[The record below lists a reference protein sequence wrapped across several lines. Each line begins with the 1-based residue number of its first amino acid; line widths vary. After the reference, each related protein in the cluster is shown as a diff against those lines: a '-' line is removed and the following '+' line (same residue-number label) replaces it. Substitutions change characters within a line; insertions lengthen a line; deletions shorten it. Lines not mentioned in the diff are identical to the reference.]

1 MNRTRLT
8 TTILLGFI
16 CVLPARA
23 QTPSSM
29 DRYITSN
36 TIAGVR
42 VDLDRVDLNALRD
55 KAFEWKVMDPEIDRQ
70 ALSGLPFARSMING
84 LVTAGAED
92 LWVLLDLSGITE
104 GPTMILT
111 VAEGDDRAA
120 KAQRLATTLELFVPD
135 NQFEMH
141 VQDDHIVVCSASMW
155 DVYQDTPGADSPRKL
170 PADILAD
177 QQQIV
182 TAFYAPSSD
191 HQRAM
196 LETMPEQLPP
206 PFDGLNPRKTL
217 GMINHAAVRFQ
228 MKPSVGMKAEI
239 QTDSAGD
246 AEQLK
251 GAFTQLVGILAQ
263 MPEIDREAP
272 GLRDVLKQIPVQVN
286 SSQVSMEISEDN
298 GQVGKIVDALAEP
311 VRAARAA
318 AKRTQS
324 MNNMKQIML
333 ALHNYYDVNRGFPLR
348 ATVDEEGN
356 PLLSWRVHLLPYL
369 EQAALYE
376 QFHLDEPWNSEHNKA
391 LIEKCPQ
398 AFRSPGTPELGAGLT
413 NYVVAVAENT
423 FLSTP
428 KPMEFKQIIDGTSNT
443 FGILETDAEHAVIW
457 TKPDDLKVDFKNPL
471 VGLLLWGD
479 QAFLASRIDG
489 SVQTVSKSV
498 DTQMLQNL
506 FQYNDGKVVN
516 Q

>member
-1 MNRTRLT
+1 MNRLRLT
-8 TTILLGFI
+8 TLLLFGLC
-16 CVLPARA
+16 CVLPVQA
-23 QTPSSM
+23 QSPSSV

-42 VDLDRVDLNALRD
+42 VDLNRVDLNALRD
-55 KAFEWKVMDPEIDRQ
+55 KAFEWKVMDPELDRQ
-70 ALSGLPFARSMING
+70 VLSGLPFARSMVNG
-84 LVTAGAED
+84 LVMAGAED

-120 KAQRLATTLELFVPD
+120 KAQRLANTLELLVPES
-135 NQFEMH
+135 QFEMH
-141 VQDDHIVVCSASMW
+141 LQDDHIVVCSASMW
-155 DVYQDTPGADSPRKL
+155 DVYQNTADATGARKL
-170 PADILAD
+170 PADILTD
-177 QQQIV
+177 RQQMV
-182 TAFYAPSSD
+182 TAFYAPSAD
-191 HQRAM
+191 HRRAM
-196 LETMPEQLPP
+196 LETMPQRLPP
-206 PFDGLNPRKTL
+206 PFDGFNPQMTL
-217 GMINHAAVRFQ
+217 GMINHAAIRFQ

-239 QTDSAGD
+239 QTGSTGD

-251 GAFTQLVGILAQ
+251 NIFNQLVGILNQ
-263 MPEIDREAP
+263 MPELDREVP
-272 GLRDVLKQIPVQVN
+272 GLRVVLKQIPVQVTDTK
-286 SSQVSMEISEDN
+286 VGMEISEAN
-298 GQVGKIVDALAEP
+298 GQIGKIVDALAEP

-333 ALHNYYDVNRGFPLR
+333 ALHNYYDANRGFPLR
-348 ATVDEEGN
+348 ATVDGEGN
-356 PLLSWRVHLLPYL
+356 QLLSWRVHLLPYL

-398 AFRSPGTPELGAGLT
+398 VFRSPGTPDLDAGLT
-413 NYVVAVAENT
+413 NYVVAIAEGT
-423 FLSTP
+423 FLSTD

-443 FGILETDAEHAVIW
+443 LSVLETDEEHAVIW
-457 TKPDDLKVDFKNPL
+457 TKPDDLPVDFKNPL
-471 VGLLLWGD
+471 VGLLIWGD
-479 QAFLASRIDG
+479 QAFLAGRIDG
-489 SVQTVSKSV
+489 SVQAVSKTI
-498 DTQMLQNL
+498 DKQMLQNL